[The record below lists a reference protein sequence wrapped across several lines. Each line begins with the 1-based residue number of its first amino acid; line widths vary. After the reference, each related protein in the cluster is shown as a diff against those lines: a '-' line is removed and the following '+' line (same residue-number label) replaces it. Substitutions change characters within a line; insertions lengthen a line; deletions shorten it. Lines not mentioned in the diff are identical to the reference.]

1 MRIWMRT
8 LVSLRSVNTSAKGV
22 PVRNFWQDVRFGLR
36 VLSKSSSFAA
46 IAILTLALGIGAN
59 TALFSVVNGVL
70 LNPLPFPNPDQLVA
84 VYSRTANF
92 KESSS
97 SYPNFLDW
105 QKQNKSF
112 ASLGAFRSESYN
124 LTGIGEPE
132 RLNCHMISAQ
142 FLPALGVPLPLGR
155 NFRPEEDQP
164 GAAPVA
170 LLGDGLWKRKFGASP
185 DILGKTLT
193 LNGKSYTVVGVAP
206 GRLPVYSPTDVFVPI
221 GQWTDPTFRDRRIS
235 MGMNA
240 IGRLKPGV
248 TFEEARAEM
257 DRIGTNLAAAYPEA
271 NTGSGVTLVPLKA
284 DVVGDVRG
292 ILLVLLGAVGFV
304 LLIACANVANLLLA
318 RSTGRAREFAIRSA
332 LGASPARVIRQLL
345 TESVILGIGGGLI
358 GLLLAKWGTRAIL
371 AALPAAL
378 PRSEE
383 IGIDAHVLL
392 FTMGISFLTGILF
405 GLVPA
410 IKSLRPDMHET
421 LKEGGRGSSGA
432 RHRTQSVFVILEMA
446 MALVLLIGAG
456 LMIRSLAALW
466 GVNPGFDAHQV
477 LTYDI
482 SFTSRADVTAGQ
494 LRAKYRESLR
504 QFENVPGVENVSM
517 MGGSLPMTGDSE
529 VPFWI
534 EGQPKPANQNEMPF
548 ALFYLVTS
556 EYAQAMRI
564 PLERGRF
571 FNTRDDE
578 HAPVVAVIDSSF
590 ARKHFPGQDPVG
602 KHLNIGLLDMQ
613 PEIVGVIGH
622 VEHWGLGSREH
633 QDLQSQI
640 YLLVWQLPDRF
651 WPLLANG
658 VGWVARTTG
667 APGGVISGIREGEAK
682 VDSTAVIYNTR
693 PMEEIVANSIA
704 KQRLTMIL
712 LSVFSTLA
720 LALSAVGIYGVI
732 SYLTG
737 QRTHEIGIRVALG
750 ASASDVLRM
759 ILGEGMRITL
769 VGVGIG
775 VVAALGLTRL
785 ITKVIYG
792 VSASDPLT
800 FFGVAILLSGVA
812 LLACYVPA
820 RRAMRVDPIIALR
833 YE

>member
-1 MRIWMRT
+1 M
-8 LVSLRSVNTSAKGV
+8 
-22 PVRNFWQDVRFGLR
+22 RNFWQDVRYGLR
-36 VLSKSSSFAA
+36 VLSKSSGFAA

-70 LNPLPFPNPDQLVA
+70 LNPLPFPNPDELLA
-84 VYSRTANF
+84 VYSKT
-92 KESSS
+92 SSFGQS
-97 SYPNFLDW
+97 SISYPNFLDW
-105 QKQNKSF
+105 HKDNTSF
-112 ASLGAFRSESYN
+112 SSLGAFRSESYN

-132 RLNCHMISAQ
+132 RLNCQMVSAE
-142 FLPALGVPLPLGR
+142 FLPALGIPLPLGR
-155 NFRPEEDQP
+155 NFRPEEDQA

-170 LLGDGLWKRKFGASP
+170 LVGDRLWKRKFGASP
-185 DILGKTLT
+185 DILGKSLT
-193 LNGKSYTVVGVAP
+193 LNGKSHTVVGVAP
-206 GRLPVYSPTDVFVPI
+206 SRLPVFSPIDVYVPI
-221 GQWTDPTFRDRRIS
+221 GQWTDPTFRDRHIS
-235 MGMNA
+235 MGMNS

-248 TFEEARAEM
+248 SFEQARADM
-257 DRIGTNLAAAYPEA
+257 DRIGRNLEAAYPDS
-271 NTGSGVTLVPLKA
+271 NKGTGITLVPLKT

-345 TESVILGIGGGLI
+345 TESVMLGVGGGVI

-383 IGIDAHVLL
+383 IGIDSHVLL
-392 FTMGISFLTGILF
+392 FTVGVSVLTGILF

-410 IKSLRPDMHET
+410 IKTLRPDMHET

-432 RHRTQSVFVILEMA
+432 RHRTQNVFVIVEMA

-466 GVNPGFDAHQV
+466 RVNPGFDSRQV
-477 LTYDI
+477 LTYDV
-482 SFTSRADVTAGQ
+482 SFTSPADITADQ
-494 LRAKYRESLR
+494 LRAKYRETLR
-504 QFENVPGVENVSM
+504 QFENVPGVENVSL

-548 ALFYLVTS
+548 ALFYLVTPG
-556 EYAQAMRI
+556 YQQAMRI

-571 FNTRDDE
+571 FNARDDE
-578 HAPVVAVIDSSF
+578 RTPAAAVIDSSF
-590 ARKHFPGQDPVG
+590 ARKYFPGQDPVG
-602 KHLNIGLLDMQ
+602 KRLHLSLLEMQ

-640 YLLVWQLPDRF
+640 YLSVWQVPDRF

-667 APGGVISGIREGEAK
+667 APTSIVSGIREAEAK
-682 VDSTAVIYNTR
+682 VDATAVTYNVR

-704 KQRLTMIL
+704 KQRLAMIL

-720 LALSAVGIYGVI
+720 LVLSAIGIYGVI

-737 QRTHEIGIRVALG
+737 QRTHEIGSRVALG

-759 ILGEGMRITL
+759 IVGEGMRIAL
-769 VGVGIG
+769 IGVGIG
-775 VVAALGLTRL
+775 IVAALGLTRL
-785 ITKVIYG
+785 ITKLIFG
-792 VSASDPLT
+792 VGANDPLT
-800 FFGVAILLSGVA
+800 FVGVAVLLSSVA
-812 LLACYVPA
+812 LIACYIPA

>member
-1 MRIWMRT
+1 
-8 LVSLRSVNTSAKGV
+8 
-22 PVRNFWQDVRFGLR
+22 VRNFWQDVRFGLR
-36 VLSKSSSFAA
+36 VLSKSSGFAA
-46 IAILTLALGIGAN
+46 VAILTLALGIGAN

-70 LNPLPFPNPDQLVA
+70 LNPLPFPNPDELLA
-84 VYSRTANF
+84 VYSKT
-92 KESSS
+92 SSFGQS
-97 SYPNFLDW
+97 SISYPNFLDW
-105 QKQNKSF
+105 HKDNTSF
-112 ASLGAFRSESYN
+112 SSLGAFRSESYN

-132 RLNCHMISAQ
+132 RLNCQMVSAE
-142 FLPALGVPLPLGR
+142 FLPALGIPLPLGR
-155 NFRPEEDQP
+155 NFRPEEDKA

-170 LLGDGLWKRKFGASP
+170 LLGDRLWKGKFAASP
-185 DILGKTLT
+185 DILGRSLT

-206 GRLPVYSPTDVFVPI
+206 SRLPVFSPIDVYVPI
-221 GQWTDPTFRDRRIS
+221 GQWTDPTFRDRHIS
-235 MGMNA
+235 MGMNS

-248 TFEEARAEM
+248 SFEQARADM
-257 DRIGTNLAAAYPEA
+257 DRIGRNLEAAYPDS
-271 NTGSGVTLVPLKA
+271 NKGTGITLVPLKT

-345 TESVILGIGGGLI
+345 TESVMLGVGGGVI

-383 IGIDAHVLL
+383 IGIDSHVLL
-392 FTMGISFLTGILF
+392 FTVGVSVLTGILF

-410 IKSLRPDMHET
+410 IKTLRPDMHET

-432 RHRTQSVFVILEMA
+432 RHRTQNVFVIVEMA

-466 GVNPGFDAHQV
+466 RVNPGFDSRQV
-477 LTYDI
+477 LTYDV
-482 SFTSRADVTAGQ
+482 SFTSPADITADQ
-494 LRAKYRESLR
+494 LRAKYRETLR
-504 QFENVPGVENVSM
+504 QFENVPGVENVSL

-548 ALFYLVTS
+548 ALFYLVTPG
-556 EYAQAMRI
+556 YQQAMRI

-571 FNTRDDE
+571 FNARDDE
-578 HAPVVAVIDSSF
+578 RTPAAAVIDSSF
-590 ARKHFPGQDPVG
+590 ARKYFPGQDPVG
-602 KHLNIGLLDMQ
+602 KRLHLSLLEMQ

-640 YLLVWQLPDRF
+640 YLSVWQVPDRF

-667 APGGVISGIREGEAK
+667 APTSIVSGIREAEAK
-682 VDSTAVIYNTR
+682 VDATAVTYNVR

-704 KQRLTMIL
+704 KQRLAMIL

-720 LALSAVGIYGVI
+720 LVLSAIGIYGVI

-759 ILGEGMRITL
+759 IVGEGMRIAL
-769 VGVGIG
+769 IGVGIG
-775 VVAALGLTRL
+775 IVAALGLTRL
-785 ITKVIYG
+785 ITKLIFG
-792 VSASDPLT
+792 VGANDPLT
-800 FFGVAILLSGVA
+800 FVGVAVLLSSVA
-812 LLACYVPA
+812 LIACYIPA